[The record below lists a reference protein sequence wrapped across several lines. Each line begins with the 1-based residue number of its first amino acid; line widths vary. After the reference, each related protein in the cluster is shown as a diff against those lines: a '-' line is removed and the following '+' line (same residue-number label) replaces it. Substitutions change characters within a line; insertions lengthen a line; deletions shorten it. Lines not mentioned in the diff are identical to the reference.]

1 MPPRDPTPLGDE
13 MARTLPESKFPE
25 PKPGGGAAPTD
36 DAAPDISHR
45 PALPDHPERM
55 AADVEDEEA
64 DPVVDTG
71 PGIADGVHSRNK
83 QKG

>member
-1 MPPRDPTPLGDE
+1 MPPRDPSPLGDE

-25 PKPGGGAAPTD
+25 SKPDGGATTD
-36 DAAPDISHR
+36 EAAPDISDR
-45 PALPDHPERM
+45 PALPDHPQPM
-55 AADVEDEEA
+55 AADIEDEEA

-71 PGIADGVHSRNK
+71 PGIADGVRSLNK